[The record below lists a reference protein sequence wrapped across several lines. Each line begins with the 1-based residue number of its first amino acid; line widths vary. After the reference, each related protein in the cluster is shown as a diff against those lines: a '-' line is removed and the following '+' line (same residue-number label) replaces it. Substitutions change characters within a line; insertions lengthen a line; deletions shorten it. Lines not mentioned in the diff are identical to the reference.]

1 MLKKFL
7 SYLVPINILKVKSDF
22 SKSLEVTY
30 NNGELVIDSLNTNY
44 SYGSL
49 QRILAKGLRFIG
61 KEKIQEM
68 QHILILG
75 VAGGSVIKTLKN
87 EFEYQNKITG
97 VEIDENVISIANKYF
112 KLDEIENLDI
122 QITDAFDFVLRS
134 TEQYDL
140 IIIDIFQDTYM
151 PSFLF
156 EKYFTEKIEEMIAIN
171 GYILFNTMILEKEQE
186 QRNDRYLTLY
196 NSCFTHHRLSK
207 VENHNEV
214 LIIKRIA

>member
-7 SYLVPINILKVKSDF
+7 SYLVPINILKIKSDF

-61 KEKIQEM
+61 KEKIQQM
-68 QHILILG
+68 DHILILG

-87 EFEYQNKITG
+87 EFEYRNKITG
-97 VEIDENVISIANKYF
+97 VEIDENVISLANKYF
-112 KLDEIENLDI
+112 QLDEIENLDI
-122 QITDAFDFVLRS
+122 QIADAFDFVLRS
-134 TEQYDL
+134 TKQYDL

-151 PSFLF
+151 PTFLF
-156 EKYFTEKIEEMIAIN
+156 EKYFTEKIEDMIVVN
-171 GYILFNTMILEKEQE
+171 GYILFNTMILEKSQE
-186 QRNDRYLTLY
+186 HRNDSYLTLY
-196 NSCFTHHRLSK
+196 NECFTHHRLSK
-207 VENHNEV
+207 VENHYEV
-214 LIIKRIA
+214 LIINKIA

>member
-1 MLKKFL
+1 MFQKFL

-22 SKSLEVTY
+22 SKTLEVTY

-61 KEKIQEM
+61 KEKIQKM
-68 QHILILG
+68 NHILILG
-75 VAGGSVIKTLKN
+75 IAGGSVIKTLKN

-97 VEIDENVISIANKYF
+97 VEIDPNIIDLANKYF
-112 KLDEIENLDI
+112 QLDEIQNLEI
-122 QITDAFDFVLRS
+122 IITDAFEFVLRS
-134 TEQYDL
+134 STQYDL
-140 IIIDIFQDTYM
+140 VIIDIFQDTVM

-156 EKYFTEKIEEMIAIN
+156 EKYFIEKIEDLTATN
-171 GYILFNTMILEKEQE
+171 GYILFNTMILNDEHQK
-186 QRNDRYLTLY
+186 RNDQYVLKY
-196 NSCFTHHRLSK
+196 DDAFKVVRLSK

-214 LIIKRIA
+214 IIINRTD

>member
-61 KEKIQEM
+61 KEKIQQM
-68 QHILILG
+68 NHILILG
-75 VAGGSVIKTLKN
+75 VAGGSVIKTLKK
-87 EFEYQNKITG
+87 EFEYKNKITG
-97 VEIDENVISIANKYF
+97 VEIDEYVISLANKYF
-112 KLDEIENLDI
+112 LLDEIENLDI
-122 QITDAFDFVLRS
+122 QIADAFDFVLRS
-134 TEQYDL
+134 TSQYDL

-156 EKYFTEKIEEMIAIN
+156 EKYFTEKIEEMTALN
-171 GYILFNTMILEKEQE
+171 GYVLFNTMILEKSQE
-186 QRNDRYLTLY
+186 QRNDAYLTLY
-196 NSCFTHHRLSK
+196 NESFTHHRLSK

-214 LIIKRIA
+214 LIINKIA

>member
-1 MLKKFL
+1 MFQKFL

-22 SKSLEVTY
+22 SKTLEVTY

-61 KEKIQEM
+61 KEKIQKM
-68 QHILILG
+68 NHILILG
-75 VAGGSVIKTLKN
+75 IAGGSVIKTLKN

-97 VEIDENVISIANKYF
+97 VEIDPNIIDLANKYF
-112 KLDEIENLDI
+112 QLDEIQNLEI
-122 QITDAFDFVLRS
+122 IIADAFEFVLRS
-134 TEQYDL
+134 STQYDL
-140 IIIDIFQDTYM
+140 VIIDIFQDTVM

-156 EKYFTEKIEEMIAIN
+156 EKYFIEKIEDLTATN
-171 GYILFNTMILEKEQE
+171 GYILFNTMILNDEHQK
-186 QRNDRYLTLY
+186 RNDQYVLKY
-196 NSCFTHHRLSK
+196 DDAFKVVRLSK

-214 LIIKRIA
+214 IIINRTD

>member
-1 MLKKFL
+1 MFQKFL

-22 SKSLEVTY
+22 SKTLEVTY

-61 KEKIQEM
+61 KEKIQKM
-68 QHILILG
+68 NHILILG
-75 VAGGSVIKTLKN
+75 IAGGSVIKTLKN

-97 VEIDENVISIANKYF
+97 VEIDPNIIDLANKYF
-112 KLDEIENLDI
+112 QLDEIQNLEI
-122 QITDAFDFVLRS
+122 IITDAFEFVLRS
-134 TEQYDL
+134 STQYDL
-140 IIIDIFQDTYM
+140 VIIDIFQDTVM

-156 EKYFTEKIEEMIAIN
+156 EKYFIEKIEDLTATN
-171 GYILFNTMILEKEQE
+171 GYILFNTMILNDEHQK
-186 QRNDRYLTLY
+186 RNDQYVLKY
-196 NSCFTHHRLSK
+196 DEAFKVVRLSK

-214 LIIKRIA
+214 IIINRTD

>member
-7 SYLVPINILKVKSDF
+7 SYLVPINILKVKSDL

-68 QHILILG
+68 KHILILG

-87 EFEYQNKITG
+87 DFSYKHKITG
-97 VEIDENVISIANKYF
+97 VEIDESLIQIANKYF
-112 KLDEIENLDI
+112 ELDQLENVEII
-122 QITDAFDFVLRS
+122 IADAFDFVMRNVK
-134 TEQYDL
+134 QYDL

-156 EKYFTEKIEEMIAIN
+156 EKYFTEKIEDSTAIG
-171 GYILFNTMILEKEQE
+171 GYIVFNTMILEKEQQE
-186 QRNDRYLTLY
+186 RNDNYIALY
-196 NSCFTHHRLSK
+196 GDQFEVHRLSK
-207 VENHNEV
+207 VEDHNEV